1 MITGVI
7 GLLLIALIGG
17 LGVAA
22 CVFWI
27 WMLIHAITNKGIDS
41 IEKLIWVIVILCLH
55 FLGGLIYF
63 FIGRPKAAGA
73 FG

>member
-7 GLLLIALIGG
+7 GLLLVALIGG
-17 LGVAA
+17 IGVAA

-27 WMLIHAITNKGIDS
+27 WMLIHAITNNGLDS

-55 FLGGLIYF
+55 FVGGLIYF
-63 FIGRPKAAGA
+63 FIGRPKAVGA
-73 FG
+73 LG